1 MPSLMFAIMKEEPP
15 QASTVDA
22 GVATAWDPILKKA
35 LAKNRD
41 ERYATVKEFATA
53 VRDAPAR

>member
-1 MPSLMFAIMKEEPP
+1 MKDEPP
-15 QASTVDA
+15 PPSTVDA
-22 GVATAWDPILKKA
+22 NIAPVWDEILKKA

-41 ERYATVKEFATA
+41 ERYPTVKEFATA

>member
-1 MPSLMFAIMKEEPP
+1 MFAIIQSDPAQP
-15 QASTVDA
+15 SAVDA
-22 GVATAWDPILKKA
+22 KVNTSWDPILRRA

-41 ERYATVKEFATA
+41 ERYTSAKELAEA

>member
-1 MPSLMFAIMKEEPP
+1 MTTTDYRELRPARPLPLRNF
-15 QASTVDA
+15 
-22 GVATAWDPILKKA
+22 GWDEIVKKA

-53 VRDAPAR
+53 VRDAPVR